1 MPVARTV
8 ETGAREGGF
17 LFLVLKLKRHT
28 PFVNHTTFIV
38 AFQRADT

>member
-8 ETGAREGGF
+8 ETGAREGGGGSM
-17 LFLVLKLKRHT
+17 LKLKRHT
-28 PFVNHTTFIV
+28 PFVNHTTCIV